1 MTKYAIPSKCLD
13 RAAKVLDSAT
23 KNHDLQNVIGLV
35 SSSKETLLSHASGA
49 SFEDSTVKINSNSI
63 FAIASMTKLVTTIA
77 VLQLVENNQI
87 GLLDEIESYIPELKN
102 LNILQSID
110 QGGHANY
117 LKPERS
123 PLIKELITHT
133 SGYAYSMWNE
143 KIFISDNLKITS
155 SNIDY
160 LETPL
165 TFEPGTRWE
174 YGIGI
179 DILGILIE
187 RVTNLPLEE
196 YFIKNIFFPLSMNDT
211 SFSIEEGKRD
221 RVLSMMKRDSKG
233 LMKSD
238 LFQPEFNNLDSP
250 MVHGGGGLYSTVI
263 DFAQLLRTLLNQGT
277 LK

>member
-1 MTKYAIPSKCLD
+1 MTKYTITSKRLD
-13 RAAKVLDSAT
+13 LAAKVLDSAT
-23 KNHDLQNVIGLV
+23 KNNDLQNVIGLV
-35 SSSKETLLSHASGA
+35 SSSKKNFFSHSSG
-49 SFEDSTVKINSNSI
+49 SSLEDSTVKIKSNSI

-77 VLQLVENNQI
+77 ALQLVEKNQI

-102 LNILQSID
+102 VNILHSID

-117 LKPERS
+117 LKPKRS

-155 SNIDY
+155 SNSDY
-160 LETPL
+160 LKTPL
-165 TFEPGTRWE
+165 TCEPGTRWE

-187 RVTNLPLEE
+187 RVSNMPLEE
-196 YFIKNIFFPLSMNDT
+196 YFLKNIFSPLSMDDT
-211 SFSIEEGKRD
+211 DFRIEESKRG

-233 LMKSD
+233 LVKSD
-238 LFQPEFNNLDSP
+238 
-250 MVHGGGGLYSTVI
+250 
-263 DFAQLLRTLLNQGT
+263 
-277 LK
+277 